1 MVESPSA
8 RLNNY
13 KRSRIM
19 ESYRDL
25 IVWQK
30 SIRLVKEVYL
40 VSSSFPNK
48 EVYGLTAQIQ
58 RSAVSIPSNIAE
70 GYGRHSTPEY
80 IRYLR
85 VACGSLYE
93 MQTQLEIALSLDYLE
108 KNQYETLFEMSR
120 EIERMLSSLISK
132 LVKNKS
138 EGKLLCD

>member
-1 MVESPSA
+1 M
-8 RLNNY
+8 
-13 KRSRIM
+13 K
-19 ESYRDL
+19 SYREL

-30 SIRLVKEVYL
+30 SMRLVKEVYRA
-40 VSSSFPNK
+40 SSSFPNK

-80 IRYLR
+80 IRFLR
-85 VACGSLYE
+85 VGCGSLFE
-93 MQTQLEIALSLDYLE
+93 MQTQLEIAYSLDYLE
-108 KNQYETLFEMSR
+108 KSQFDALFEMSR

-138 EGKLLCD
+138 EGKSLCD